1 MFTIAEIKAAHSN
14 VKSGADFPAYITT
27 IHEMGVIRYDV
38 YVSDGHTDYYGER
51 DFKIS
56 SDAKYDQLAI
66 SDVSDP
72 GQFKVDLR
80 AHQQGKTDYLTF
92 CKDAAKSGVYKWEVV
107 MKTLTCTY
115 FDGTGEALLAEKIPQ

>member
-1 MFTIAEIKAAHSN
+1 M
-14 VKSGADFPAYITT
+14 
-27 IHEMGVIRYDV
+27 
-38 YVSDGHTDYYGER
+38 
-51 DFKIS
+51 IS

-115 FDGTGEALLAEKIPQ
+115 FDRTGEALLAEKIPQ

>member
-27 IHEMGVIRYDV
+27 IHGMGVIRYDV

-56 SDAKYDQLAI
+56 SDGKYDQLTI
-66 SDVSDP
+66 SDVSNP
-72 GQFKVDLR
+72 GQFKVDLK

-92 CKDAAKSGVYKWEVV
+92 CKDAAKSGVYKWQVV
-107 MKTLTCTY
+107 MKTLTCIY
-115 FDGTGEALLAEKIPQ
+115 FDGAGQALLAEIIPQ